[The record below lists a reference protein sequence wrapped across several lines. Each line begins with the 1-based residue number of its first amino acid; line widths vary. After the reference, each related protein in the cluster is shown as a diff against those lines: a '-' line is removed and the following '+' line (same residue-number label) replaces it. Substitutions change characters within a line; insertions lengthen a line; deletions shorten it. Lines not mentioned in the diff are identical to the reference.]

1 MAISTRDSLGAR
13 IAARNLKL
21 RTFTKASSNTTSS
34 QKSTYRSDL
43 PDRNSFDPG
52 TTTYVAALVNA
63 AGATVYTGTSTVG
76 ELEAIANALS
86 QAET

>member
-1 MAISTRDSLGAR
+1 MPSTRDTLGAR
-13 IAARNLKL
+13 IEALGLKL
-21 RTFTKASSNTTSS
+21 RTSIKATTNTTSS

-43 PDRNSFDPG
+43 PDRNTFNPG

-63 AGATVYTGTSTVG
+63 AGATVYTGTSSVG

-86 QAET
+86 QVET